1 MENKGNLLVKI
12 SLGINL
18 LLIIAVIILFVKMP
32 KTASDDVASD
42 SDTIKK
48 ILPDDGQLNIAY
60 FHGDSINENL
70 LLMKEIE
77 EMAKKIEEDGQAR
90 MRSKEKEIQAWQ
102 DKWGDPNNLLTK
114 ERDKYEAEAM
124 KKQEEIGRFQQE
136 LQMSMAQQ
144 QQELMT
150 TLYKR
155 VGNAATQIAEKNG
168 FDYVLSYQL
177 GQNIYYCSPNFDVTS
192 ELIDLMNKEYTE
204 NTTPSDSDTP
214 AANPEN

>member
-12 SLGINL
+12 SLGINF
-18 LLIIAVIILFVKMP
+18 LLIVAVIFLFVKMP
-32 KTASDDVASD
+32 KTASDDVVSD

-77 EMAKKIEEDGQAR
+77 GMAAKIEEEGQAR
-90 MRSKEKEIQAWQ
+90 MRAKEKEIQAWQ
-102 DKWGDPNNLLTK
+102 AKWSNAGTLLPSEQEKYAK
-114 ERDKYEAEAM
+114 EAAAKEQEIAM
-124 KKQEEIGRFQQE
+124 FQQE

-168 FDYVLSYQL
+168 FDFVLSYQL
-177 GQNIYYCSPNFDVTS
+177 GQNIYYCSPNFDVTT
-192 ELIDLMNKEYTE
+192 ELIDLMNKEYQE
-204 NTTPSDSDTP
+204 NASTTDAETP
-214 AANPEN
+214 AANPN